1 MRKLATIREIKELL
15 PIEGADRI
23 ELAIVDSWKVVV
35 SKGLQVGDKV
45 IYCEIDSFL
54 PIKPEFEFLRK
65 SCYKKLADGSEGFLL
80 RTVKLR
86 GQISQGLCIP
96 LSEIFL
102 DDKEFN
108 GKRLEFVEKA
118 ELKQPRCTVNKERIT
133 IKQPILNINQAIENI
148 IRCIN
153 YDGDRTVR
161 SSSLNRNKFYSTNRE
176 EVYLAYDNDV
186 SDILG
191 ITKWDPSIGV
201 SFSGEAKG
209 SFPVFLK
216 KTDEERIQNLTKEYQ
231 GYLSSNKQFYA
242 TEKLDGSSAT
252 FYLRDGEF
260 GVCSRNL
267 ELKESESNSFWKVAR
282 DLQLEEKLKTLPF
295 NACLQGELIGEGI
308 QGNPYKIQGQDIRF
322 FNLFNID
329 TYEYLSIEELRKFCQ
344 DVELVTV
351 PTYDFTLPQ
360 TIDELLLIA
369 EGKSALNKDTDR
381 EGLVIRSTD
390 CTISFKV
397 ISNTFLL
404 MEK

>member
-65 SCYKKLADGSEGFLL
+65 SCYKKLADGSEGFRLK
-80 RTVKLR
+80 TVRLR

-96 LSEIFL
+96 L
-102 DDKEFN
+102 N
-108 GKRLEFVEKA
+108 
-118 ELKQPRCTVNKERIT
+118 ELPQLA
-133 IKQPILNINQAIENI
+133 QNQV
-148 IRCIN
+148 
-153 YDGDRTVR
+153 GD
-161 SSSLNRNKFYSTNRE
+161 
-176 EVYLAYDNDV
+176 DV

-216 KTDEERIQNLTKEYQ
+216 KTDEERIQNLTREYK
-231 GYLSSNKQFYA
+231 GYLTSDKQFYA

-252 FYLRDGEF
+252 FYVRDGEF

-344 DVELVTV
+344 EVELVTV

-404 MEK
+404 KEK